1 MKKFLK
7 IFGITLGSIVGVLAI
22 AIAVICN
29 IIFTPEKLTPIVK
42 NNADRFITCQYDL
55 DEVDLT
61 FFSSFPHFALR
72 AKNVTLVNPMEGA
85 PSDTLLHV
93 GMLSGIVNAKEFIK
107 SRAILVDGLA
117 ISNGTANVYI
127 GSDGRKNFDIFVPS
141 EKEEKEDTSMVFI
154 YLGLNDIRLN
164 DIDACYAT
172 DSMKAM
178 VDNLN
183 MEVAG
188 RYFAEEVSA
197 DGKFNIKTDRV
208 LFETDS
214 LMAAAEEL
222 KANGEGIFQEMH
234 FSGEINAKAKD
245 FDLTTGKNKLIEDK
259 DVEINLPCDANIQ
272 YMYANLYE
280 GSKVRLEDNEIDVK
294 GKVELCDN
302 NDIYMGINFET
313 NDWNLEETMK
323 LMPENVAE
331 ALKDYEVS
339 GKLHVDGKVNGT
351 YAEDNMPLIFA
362 DVKLEKCK
370 IAIKNVDYKLRVDE
384 ADIYADINLNEKSN
398 IKINKL
404 KAQANDIVIEADG
417 EINDVLGERKCD
429 LNVKSRD
436 VELEDVKEFLPE
448 DMNLD
453 IKGDADVQLSANF
466 ALEDLLKTKLDK
478 IKAKG
483 TIEYT
488 DLDVK
493 YNDSI
498 HVVDN
503 KGILTINFPSNH
515 KNKHFKEL
523 GQVGLKGTNLNFDMT
538 GTMKAKAKD
547 ANLTVGIGN
556 ILDTT
561 KFYEADCQF
570 AFAKLEGEMDTIKF
584 KLANPSGTASL
595 FPMKSNKK
603 QPGVTASY
611 KGGQVDFA
619 MGSTLS
625 FNSETLNF
633 NGFTTYDQKKDN
645 ILLKLNPTLNIDF
658 KNGLLKTTAIEP
670 DIVIPNIDFKFT
682 PQEMDINKS
691 RIQVKNSDF
700 NLSGKITNIRGFL
713 EDNKLL
719 KGELQFESDQTN
731 VDELMA
737 LVNGAG
743 ESENKSESSEAK
755 EDAQTE
761 DNPFM
766 VPKGVDIALNTK
778 INKAIFN
785 EKELRNIKGKL
796 TVKDGVL
803 IAEQMGLTSDA
814 AEMQLTGIYRSE
826 RKNHIF
832 CGLDLHL
839 LDINIHELIDLIPSL
854 DTIVPMLKSFEGRA
868 EFHLA
873 AETYLKS
880 NYDIKFSTLRGAAAL
895 EGKDLVLLDNETFT
909 KISKLMMFNKKT
921 RNLVDSLSVEATL
934 FRNEVDVYPFL
945 VSIDKW
951 QAVLA
956 GRHNLDMSFNYHIS
970 LTDCPL
976 PARLGLDLY
985 GPSYD
990 DMKFKL
996 VPCQYK
1002 ALYKPEKR
1010 GEVEQRTL
1018 ELKKM
1023 ISDALKANVK

>member
-93 GMLSGIVNAKEFIK
+93 DMLSGMVNAKEFLK
-107 SRAILVDGLA
+107 SKAILVDGLA
-117 ISNGTANVYI
+117 ISNGTANIYI
-127 GSDGRKNFDIFVPS
+127 SSDGRKNFDIFVPS
-141 EKEEKEDTSMVFI
+141 DKEEEEDTSMVFI

-178 VDNLN
+178 VDNLD
-183 MEVAG
+183 MKVAG
-188 RYFAEEVSA
+188 RYFAEEISA
-197 DGKFNIKTDRV
+197 DGKFDIETDKI

-214 LMAAAEEL
+214 LMAAVKEF

-234 FSGEINAKAKD
+234 FSGELAAKAKGV
-245 FDLTTGKNKLIEDK
+245 DLVTGTNKLIDDK
-259 DVEINLPCDANIQ
+259 NVEIKLPCDANFE
-272 YMYANLYE
+272 YMYANLYD
-280 GSKVRLEDNEIDVK
+280 GSMVKLEDNEIDLK

-302 NDIYMGINFET
+302 SEIYMGVEFAT
-313 NDWNLEETMK
+313 NDWDIEETMK
-323 LMPENVAE
+323 LLPENVAE

-339 GKLHVDGKVNGT
+339 GKLNVDGKVNGT
-351 YAEDNMPLIFA
+351 YTEDNMPLIFA
-362 DVKLEKCK
+362 NVKLDKCK
-370 IAIKNVDYKLRVDE
+370 IGIKNVDYKLRVDE
-384 ADIYADINLNEKSN
+384 ADVYADINLNEKSN

-404 KAQANDIVIEADG
+404 KAQANAIAVEADG
-417 EINDVLGERKCD
+417 EINDILGERKCN
-429 LNVKSRD
+429 LNIKSKD

-453 IKGDADVQLSANF
+453 IQGDADVKLSANF

-478 IKAKG
+478 IKATG

-488 DLDVK
+488 DLDVR

-503 KGILTINFPSNH
+503 KGVLTIKFPSNH
-515 KNKHFKEL
+515 KNKHFKEF
-523 GQVGLKGTNLNFDMT
+523 GQVGLKGTNLNFDMV
-538 GTMKAKAKD
+538 GTMKAKTKNP
-547 ANLTVGIGN
+547 NLTVGIGD

-570 AFAKLEGEMDTIKF
+570 SFAKLEGEMDTIKF
-584 KLANPSGTASL
+584 NLANPSGTATL

-611 KGGQVDFA
+611 KGGKVDFS
-619 MGSTLS
+619 MGKALA

-633 NGFTTYDQKKDN
+633 DGFTTYDQKKDN

-658 KNGLLKTTAIEP
+658 KNGNLKTTAIEP

-691 RIQVKNSDF
+691 RIQIEHSDF

-743 ESENKSESSEAK
+743 ESSSDNSAEAK
-755 EDAQTE
+755 EDTPAE

-766 VPKGVDIALNTK
+766 VPKGVDIALDTK

-785 EKELRNIKGKL
+785 DKELRNIKGKL

-803 IAEQMGLTSDA
+803 IAEEMGLTSDA

-832 CGLDLHL
+832 CGLDFHL
-839 LDINIHELIDLIPSL
+839 LDIDIHELIELIPSL
-854 DTIVPMLKSFEGRA
+854 DTIVPMLKSFEGKA

-1018 ELKKM
+1018 ELKKT